1 MTTNWS
7 SRFMDMAHLVSKWSK
22 DPSTQ
27 VGAVI
32 TDDKHRII
40 SVGFNGEPRGVLEPL
55 TRERKLLRTI
65 HAEQNAMAFAGRDL
79 TGCRIYITH
88 PPCAQCA
95 AMIVQRGLAIVC
107 YDVRDLNNGY
117 LERWKDSLDEA
128 NRMLHES
135 NVAIIPFV

>member
-1 MTTNWS
+1 MSNWS
-7 SRFMDMAHLVSKWSK
+7 SRFMEMAHLVSTWSK

-135 NVAIIPFV
+135 NVSIIPFV

>member
-1 MTTNWS
+1 MSNWS
-7 SRFMDMAHLVSKWSK
+7 SRFMEMAHLVSTWSK

-95 AMIVQRGLAIVC
+95 AMIVQRGIAIVC

-128 NRMLHES
+128 NLMLRES
-135 NVAIIPFV
+135 NVSIIPFV

>member
-1 MTTNWS
+1 MSNWS
-7 SRFMDMAHLVSKWSK
+7 SRFMDMAHLVSTWSK

-128 NRMLHES
+128 NLMLHES
-135 NVAIIPFV
+135 NVSIIPFV